1 MSSMRTTE
9 GDGRPGLAAEARS
22 VPSST
27 RQLSRST
34 MVFYGLADMPIQ
46 VATIA
51 VAAYIPNY
59 YGSDLG
65 VSLATVGSVWLV
77 ARLFDGLTDP
87 LIGFLSDRTR
97 TRWGRRRVWMVASV
111 PIMMAAVYKLFFPV
125 TSVDGSYLLTW
136 MLLLWLGWTML
147 LIPYY
152 AWAAELTPD
161 YHERSV
167 LTGWRTWLGLAANVL
182 SKLIPVLAL
191 LLFAYGGTREVLAM
205 IGTMMLV
212 LLPVTVGLTVAKV
225 PEDTTL
231 APSRMPLWKGLKLM
245 WRNGPFKRLL
255 IAFFLSY
262 TGAALSTAVVLFYIR
277 GVLGEEAAGIVM
289 LLVFYLVNLCAVPF
303 WVWLSKH
310 LGKHRAW
317 CAGLLMYW
325 VSVLYMFLGEGDF
338 YLMLPIT
345 AVTGFAAGCTW
356 VLPNAMKADVID
368 LDTLRSG
375 ENRAAWYFAVWSLA
389 IKVAVSIGPW
399 LALSAL
405 AFTGFDAK
413 PGAANGPEQLLGVKL
428 IFSFAVPVFYSLA
441 AAVAFNYPVT
451 EARHRRLRQ
460 AIQRRNGRRRVI
472 ATEHAAPS

>member
-1 MSSMRTTE
+1 MKSAAPYGADR
-9 GDGRPGLAAEARS
+9 DGGRVDAESQGAPR
-22 VPSST
+22 
-27 RQLSRST
+27 LSRMT
-34 MVFYGLADMPIQ
+34 MFFYGLADMPIQ

-65 VSLATVGSVWLV
+65 VSLATVGTVWLV
-77 ARLFDGLTDP
+77 ARLFDGITDP
-87 LIGFLSDRTR
+87 LIGYLSDRTR
-97 TRWGRRRVWMVASV
+97 TRWGRRRVWMVAAV
-111 PIMMAAVYKLFFPV
+111 PVMMLAVYRLFFPAGP
-125 TSVDGSYLLTW
+125 VDGQYLLTW

-161 YHERSV
+161 YNERSV
-167 LTGWRTWLGLAANVL
+167 LTGWRTSLGLAANVL

-191 LLFAYGGTREVLAM
+191 FLFAYGGTREVLVM

-212 LLPVTVGLTVAKV
+212 LLPLTVGLTVTNV
-225 PEDTTL
+225 PEDRGL
-231 APSRMPLWKGLKLM
+231 APSRMPLWAGIRIM

-255 IAFFLSY
+255 LAFFLSY

-277 GVLGEEAAGIVM
+277 AVLGEEDAGILM

-303 WVWLSKH
+303 WVRLSKRM
-310 LGKHRAW
+310 GKHRAW
-317 CAGLLMYW
+317 CTGLMMYW
-325 VSVLYMFLGEGDF
+325 VSVLYLFLGEGDF

-356 VLPNAMKADVID
+356 VLPNSMKADVID
-368 LDTLRSG
+368 LDTLKTG

-389 IKVAVSIGPW
+389 IKIAVSIGPW

-405 AFTGFDAK
+405 AITGFDAT
-413 PGAANGPEQLLGVKL
+413 PGATNTPEQLLGVKL

-441 AAVAFNYPVT
+441 AAVAYRYPIT
-451 EARHRRLRQ
+451 EARHLRLRQ
-460 AIQRRNGRRRVI
+460 AIGRRNDRRRAVLDV
-472 ATEHAAPS
+472 